1 MSSSA
6 SFQNRILNFFFQNF
20 KSMPKW
26 LKNLVIIAVIIAFLY
41 FGVFQ
46 HYIYNNVYYT
56 NIQYL
61 QEDIDQMQVKIN
73 KIESQQT
80 MNAEMIDE
88 IIEIRSIMA
97 AQYDY
102 QIKLSSIMEKRAEER
117 GDIKEYMNLE
127 KNDSLYKSRFQEIID
142 KSLKKRLNQ

>member
-41 FGVFQ
+41 FGVFRN
-46 HYIYNNVYYT
+46 YIYNNVYYT

-102 QIKLSSIMEKRAEER
+102 QLKLSSIMEKRAEER

-127 KNDSLYKSRFQEIID
+127 RNDSLYKSHFQEIID
-142 KSLKKRLNQ
+142 KSLKKHLNQ

>member
-41 FGVFQ
+41 FGVFRN
-46 HYIYNNVYYT
+46 YIYNNVYYT

-102 QIKLSSIMEKRAEER
+102 QLKLSSIIEKRAEER

-127 KNDSLYKSRFQEIID
+127 RNDSLYKSHFQEIID
-142 KSLKKRLNQ
+142 KSLKKHLNQ

>member
-1 MSSSA
+1 
-6 SFQNRILNFFFQNF
+6 
-20 KSMPKW
+20 MPKW

-102 QIKLSSIMEKRAEER
+102 QIKLSSIMEKHAEER